1 MKRQFNKKR
10 FWIIVALIALVEAL
24 TLFCIF
30 QWKYIFP
37 SKEVSEIY
45 TRYENVD
52 EIAAS
57 FIKDYKVND
66 SVFVD
71 VTMLEA
77 KDSAGWAMLK
87 QDFSVPEL
95 NAELQTFIDN
105 GENPIFSRRIA
116 KNGQPLKAHADTTN
130 YDVLAISYYSH
141 TLTLFHITNNDE
153 NQAVCY
159 HNFDES
165 INSK

>member
-95 NAELQTFIDN
+95 NAEWQTFIDN
-105 GENPIFSRRIA
+105 GKNPIFSRRIA
-116 KNGQPLKAHADTTN
+116 KTANP
-130 YDVLAISYYSH
+130 
-141 TLTLFHITNNDE
+141 
-153 NQAVCY
+153 
-159 HNFDES
+159 
-165 INSK
+165 